1 MTLRIG
7 VVGVGRAGSAR
18 LRALRQ
24 LDGAEA
30 APSTDLDALLDDP
43 LVDGVVI
50 CTPNA
55 FHAPSVRRVLDSGRH
70 VAVEYPVAYDPDE
83 ARALFELART
93 HDRILHV
100 EHIELLSS
108 SQADLRRRASGLGR
122 PLGGTVSFRG
132 GVGGWILNRTLAGTP
147 ALLAIA
153 RLHRLTDLFGDADV
167 TDADLEDRGPGGYR
181 LRVELEFQTGGEATL
196 VEERAPEFERATLW
210 RIRCEGG
217 VLEDPAPR
225 PPGALFLEDTRCFVD
240 RIRGSLG
247 PYVSDTRVVHVLEL
261 VRAIERSL
269 GSAEPE

>member
-18 LRALRQ
+18 LRALRE
-24 LDGAEA
+24 LDGVEA
-30 APSTDLDALLDDP
+30 APSTGLEALLDDP

-55 FHAPSVRRVLDSGRH
+55 FHASSVRRVLDSGRH

-83 ARALFELART
+83 ARALFERART
-93 HDRILHV
+93 HGRILHV

-108 SQADLRRRASGLGR
+108 SQADLRRRASDLGR
-122 PLGGTVSFRG
+122 PCGGTVSFRG
-132 GVGGWILNRTLAGTP
+132 GAGGWILNRTLAGSP
-147 ALLAIA
+147 ALLAVA
-153 RLHRLTDLFGDADV
+153 RLHRLTDLFGAAEV
-167 TDADLEDRGPGGYR
+167 TDADLEDRGAGGYR

-196 VEERAPEFERATLW
+196 VEERAPELERATLW

-217 VLEDPAPR
+217 VLEGPAPQ
-225 PPGALFLEDTRCFVD
+225 PPGALFLEDTRCFVA

-269 GSAEPE
+269 GSAEAE